1 MRAAHDNGRAARFRG
16 DPGRAPHEN
25 APRAGRAAR
34 FRGDPGR
41 RPLAGLLAGMLIST
55 VGTAMTAVALPWL
68 VLVQTGSA
76 ARTGLIGFAEMT
88 PYVLV
93 QALGGPL
100 VDRLRPRRAAVQGN
114 LVAAAVVGL
123 VPSLYAAGVLR
134 FGVLAAVVALAGAAR
149 GLSDC
154 ATAPL
159 VPASAVASGV
169 PLERAAGLNSGVSR
183 TGLLLGGPLAGGM
196 IALTGAPAV
205 LIVDAVS
212 FLLAAGLVAVAV
224 APAAAAVEPLT
235 PRRYVAQ
242 LAFGLRHVFR
252 DRLLAGLISM
262 IFVANLIDMA
272 LSSVLLPVWARE
284 KAGGA
289 GALGLVLGSV
299 EAGSLAGVALGAWL
313 GPRLP
318 RWKAY
323 AWGFLLGGAPRF
335 AVLAAA
341 TTLPP
346 VLVVTAL
353 AGAAGGVINPIIGA
367 VIYER
372 TPAELQARVIGTLRA
387 TSWAGIPLGALTGA
401 ALTNLLGI
409 RGALLAA
416 AAAYAVTTLAP
427 FAFPAWRD
435 LDRRPAA
442 TAQPAAAAA

>member
-1 MRAAHDNGRAARFRG
+1 M
-16 DPGRAPHEN
+16 
-25 APRAGRAAR
+25 
-34 FRGDPGR
+34 R
-41 RPLAGLLAGMLIST
+41 RPLTGLLAGMLIST
-55 VGTAMTAVALPWL
+55 LGTAMTAVALPWL
-68 VLVQTGSA
+68 VLVETGSA
-76 ARTGLIGFAEMT
+76 TRTGLIGFAEMT

-100 VDRLRPRRAAVQGN
+100 VDRLHPRRAAVAGN
-114 LVAAAVVGL
+114 LLAAVVVGL
-123 VPSLYAAGVLR
+123 VPALYAAGLLR
-134 FGVLAAVVALAGAAR
+134 FGALAAVIALAGAAR

-154 ATAPL
+154 ASGPL
-159 VPASAVASGV
+159 VPSSAVASGV
-169 PLERAAGLNSGVSR
+169 PLERAAGLNSGISR

-212 FLLAAGLVAVAV
+212 FLLAAGLVALAV
-224 APAAAAVEPLT
+224 APASEATEPLT
-235 PRRYVAQ
+235 PRRYVTQ
-242 LAFGLRHVFR
+242 LAVGIQHVLG
-252 DRLLAGLISM
+252 DRMLAGLISM

-284 KAGGA
+284 EFGSA

-299 EAGSLAGVALGAWL
+299 EAGSLAGVAAGAWL
-313 GPRLP
+313 GARLP

-335 AVLAAA
+335 AILAFA

-372 TPAELQARVIGTLRA
+372 TPAALQARVIGTLRA
-387 TSWAGIPLGALTGA
+387 TSWAGIPLGALTGG
-401 ALTNLLGI
+401 ALIGLLGV
-409 RGALLAA
+409 RDALLAA
-416 AAAYAVTTLAP
+416 GAAYALTTLAP
-427 FAFPAWRD
+427 FVFPSWRD
-435 LDRRPAA
+435 LDRRPTDVPDEAPA
-442 TAQPAAAAA
+442 PAAA